1 MDIFRKT
8 SEILIHGGS
17 SWREYAPLP
26 VAMMGLRVVS
36 IDNQIFSTGVLNV
49 DRVSTNSVS
58 GLFFANLS
66 ASTHPKNVLKNSG
79 YLLHDVHKRGVNVNL
94 HNIFFRHCVGVG
106 SLEKCI

>member
-36 IDNQIFSTGVLNV
+36 IDNHIFSTGVLNV
-49 DRVSTNSVS
+49 DRMSTNSVS
-58 GLFFANLS
+58 GLFL
-66 ASTHPKNVLKNSG
+66 PIC
-79 YLLHDVHKRGVNVNL
+79 LLLLIQKM
-94 HNIFFRHCVGVG
+94 F
-106 SLEKCI
+106 